1 MSLTLFEVE
10 VKIKVKDKKKLID
23 DLLKLGAIHE
33 IDLIHNDIYY
43 NMPQKLRD
51 FAKTDEALRIRK
63 SLEFKE
69 IDGIREIL
77 KETSDITYKG
87 PKLDSE
93 TKSRVEYLCK
103 IADFEV
109 MDKILVTLGFQKII
123 QLDKNRK
130 FFSLNYK
137 NKEIGVV
144 FDTIQ
149 HLKGFYAEFEVM
161 VSNFSDIEESKTII
175 FDLMSMLGYEKKD
188 SITDSYL
195 ELVIKSLSK

>member
-10 VKIKVKDKKKLID
+10 IKIKIKDKKNFFD
-23 DLLKLGAIHE
+23 DLIKLGAIHD
-33 IDLIHNDIYY
+33 INLIHTDIYY
-43 NMPQKLRD
+43 NMPKDLRN
-51 FAKTDEALRIRK
+51 FAQTDEALRIRK

-69 IDGIREIL
+69 MDGTREIP

-87 PKLDSE
+87 PKLDKE

-109 MDKILVTLGFQKII
+109 MDKILITLGFKKII
-123 QLDKNRK
+123 QLEKNRET
-130 FFSLNYK
+130 FLLNYK
-137 NKEIGVV
+137 NKEIGIV

-149 HLKGFYAEFEVM
+149 HLEGFYAEFELIVA
-161 VSNFSDIEESKTII
+161 NYSDIEESKKII
-175 FDLMSMLGYEKKD
+175 FDVMNKLGYEKKD

-195 ELVIKSLSK
+195 ELVLKSLSK

>member
-10 VKIKVKDKKKLID
+10 IKIKVKDKNNFFHG
-23 DLLKLGAIHE
+23 LLKLGAIL
-33 IDLIHNDIYY
+33 DVNLIHTDIYY
-43 NMPQKLRD
+43 NMPKGLRN
-51 FAKTDEALRIRK
+51 FAQTDEALRIRK
-63 SLEFKE
+63 SSEFKE

-87 PKLDSE
+87 PKLDKE

-103 IADFEV
+103 ITDFEV
-109 MDKILVTLGFQKII
+109 MDKILITLGFKKII
-123 QLDKNRK
+123 QLEKNRK
-130 FFSLNYK
+130 AFSLNFK
-137 NKEIGVV
+137 NREIGIV

-149 HLKGFYAEFEVM
+149 HLQGFYAEFEIIVDD
-161 VSNFSDIEESKTII
+161 FSDIEECKNVI
-175 FDLMSMLGYEKKD
+175 FDVMNRLGYEKKD